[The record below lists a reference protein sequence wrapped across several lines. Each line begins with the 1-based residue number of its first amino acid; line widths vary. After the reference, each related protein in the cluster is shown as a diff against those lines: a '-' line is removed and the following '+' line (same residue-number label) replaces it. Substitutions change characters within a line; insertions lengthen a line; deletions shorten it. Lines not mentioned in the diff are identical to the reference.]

1 MKMRN
6 VHTAETRES
15 IMVSIDFFLFIAE
28 SMLFT
33 CKIIQKVVHQT
44 PEFQVTSIHNHT
56 VGRRLLTLPSFEL
69 IPPNVERWKT
79 SAPSDACACEITL
92 SICSTRIG
100 RKPQNKTSPIGHQ
113 TQF

>member
-6 VHTAETRES
+6 VHTAATRES

-33 CKIIQKVVHQT
+33 CNIIQK
-44 PEFQVTSIHNHT
+44 NHT

-79 SAPSDACACEITL
+79 SAPSVACACEITL

-100 RKPQNKTSPIGHQ
+100 RKPQNKTSPIGH
-113 TQF
+113 